1 MDENALKKAIE
12 RYHDYSILLEKQG
25 GPSANGELFEELIG
39 LMEDILAWF
48 GLPPTGDNQDLLESL
63 AAERLVPADIIITL
77 LKKKASGVPN
87 LSPLEHFA
95 TGIAKRESP
104 FNVLPAMGFSTHV
117 YTLYLYDIA
126 LKHHEALIPVYNE
139 LYRSQKYLNE
149 IGKLD
154 IEAKK
159 LKSSGLMFLSGFLQR
174 SLE

>member
-12 RYHDYSILLEKQG
+12 RYHEHSILLEKQG

-48 GLPPTGDNQDLLESL
+48 GLPPTGDNQDLLE
-63 AAERLVPADIIITL
+63 
-77 LKKKASGVPN
+77 
-87 LSPLEHFA
+87 HFA
-95 TGIAKRESP
+95 TGIANRESP

-159 LKSSGLMFLSGFLQR
+159 LKSSGLRFLSGFLQR